1 MGVALVLFGGFGGP
15 MVRSTTKAQVSG
27 HKFMQ
32 RRAEHGLV
40 LGDIRMIDDP
50 LARRCKAVIGGSV
63 VCAVVG
69 LGAVALAFFR
79 PQHDPGDAMVFAHG
93 GTTYVRVESVVH
105 PVVNLTSAQLIA
117 GEPVEPARASAQ
129 YISAASK
136 GAPVGIA
143 DAPQRIFPSDDAAGL
158 AWSACVSPDG
168 TMGVEY
174 GVAPQ
179 RMAEGWALLGVVPDG
194 TQYVIDADG
203 RVELPAPD
211 STEGR
216 AIRRVL
222 DTRGA
227 TPARLSP
234 EFVATIPEK
243 PPVVLPPG
251 PWEIIEE
258 QGSFWLDNP
267 SGVQALTQTQVD
279 VLVLLGAKVRQGR
292 APDSVRIADAEDRL
306 VLPSQRYQWVDPD
319 TTEVC
324 ATEGSFV
331 SVRSD
336 PQPAAA
342 AVVGKAHADS
352 FRAQI
357 AGAVAVWT
365 EAGLYAV
372 TESGRVH
379 LIEPE
384 AAEALGVEG
393 AQAQAPWPVLSLL
406 PRGSTLSRQAALEF
420 AS

>member
-1 MGVALVLFGGFGGP
+1 

-50 LARRCKAVIGGSV
+50 LARRRKAVIGGSV

-234 EFVATIPEK
+234 
-243 PPVVLPPG
+243 
-251 PWEIIEE
+251 
-258 QGSFWLDNP
+258 
-267 SGVQALTQTQVD
+267 
-279 VLVLLGAKVRQGR
+279 
-292 APDSVRIADAEDRL
+292 
-306 VLPSQRYQWVDPD
+306 
-319 TTEVC
+319 
-324 ATEGSFV
+324 
-331 SVRSD
+331 
-336 PQPAAA
+336 
-342 AVVGKAHADS
+342 
-352 FRAQI
+352 
-357 AGAVAVWT
+357 
-365 EAGLYAV
+365 
-372 TESGRVH
+372 
-379 LIEPE
+379 
-384 AAEALGVEG
+384 
-393 AQAQAPWPVLSLL
+393 
-406 PRGSTLSRQAALEF
+406 
-420 AS
+420 